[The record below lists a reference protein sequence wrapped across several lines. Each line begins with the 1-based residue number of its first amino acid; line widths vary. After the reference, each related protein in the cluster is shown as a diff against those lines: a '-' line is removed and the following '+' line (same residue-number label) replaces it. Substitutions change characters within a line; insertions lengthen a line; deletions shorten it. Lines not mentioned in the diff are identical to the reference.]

1 MGSPTS
7 AAQTSSPT
15 APTTASPTNDNDGS
29 DSGSEDD
36 SSDTDLFSAFSSM
49 FAAKQDDDVNN
60 LDATLDDGSAQQ
72 MKISLNDSTLMNLWL
87 MIGLC
92 LVGNAIAFYLCR
104 GKATKQQSFEESS
117 V

>member
-7 AAQTSSPT
+7 AAPTSSPT
-15 APTTASPTNDNDGS
+15 APTTASPTSDDDDS

-36 SSDTDLFSAFSSM
+36 SSDADLFSAFSSM
-49 FAAKQDDDVNN
+49 FAAKQDVDN
-60 LDATLDDGSAQQ
+60 LDAALDDGSSQQ
-72 MKISLNDSTLMNLWL
+72 MKISFNDSTLMNLWL

-104 GKATKQQSFEESS
+104 GKGTKQQSFEESS